1 MGKRRSIQI
10 DTRLFEKAG
19 DGTKFFSDMLNRY
32 SIGAIVSPI
41 DSLDL
46 TALLRRHD
54 EITEKVGV
62 GIDHFDVAAAPDGH
76 DGKCFWVVRTDGSRI
91 DFSFKHCL
99 EPKPFD

>member
-46 TALLRRHD
+46 TALLSRHD

-76 DGKCFWVVRTDGSRI
+76 DGKCFWIVRTDGSRI